1 MSRNHRD
8 LDLLV
13 IGEINP
19 DVVVADADPVPVFG
33 QVERTVRSIGVTIGS
48 SSAIAACGAARL
60 GLRTAFFGVVGS
72 DPFGRFMLDALLA
85 NGVDTS
91 ACRIDLTR
99 PTGASVIFT
108 TGSDRAILTS
118 MGTIDALDVDDLPPE
133 LLRRARHLHLGSYF
147 LQRTSRDRLPAL
159 FRSAQESGLTTSFD
173 CNWDPDDGW
182 DGGIDRLLPM
192 TDVFFPNAAEATR
205 LARVDGVEEAARDL
219 MGRGSTGRI
228 GGRIGLT
235 VAVKCGADGAL
246 VVQGAELIKVP
257 ALPVQPIDTT
267 GAGDSFDAGFLYGWL
282 AAWSLREATE
292 LGVACGS
299 LSTLHVGGTD
309 GQPTLEQAKAA
320 IVKWRRS
327 GGPA

>member
-1 MSRNHRD
+1 MLRNSRD

-33 QVERTVRSIGVTIGS
+33 QVERTVRSIGLAIGS

-72 DPFGRFMLDALLA
+72 DPLGRFMLEALAA
-85 NGVDTS
+85 NGVDAS
-91 ACRIDLTR
+91 ACRIDPTR
-99 PTGASVIFT
+99 PTGASVVFT

-118 MGTIDALDVDDLPPE
+118 MGTIDALDVDDLPLA
-133 LLRRARHLHLGSYF
+133 LLRRARHLHMGSYF

-159 FRSAQESGLTTSFD
+159 FRSAHDAGLTTSFD

-182 DGGIDRLLPM
+182 DGGIDRLLPL

-205 LARVDGVEEAARDL
+205 LARLAGVEEAARDL
-219 MGRGSTGRI
+219 VGRGSKGRI
-228 GGRIGLT
+228 GGRNGLT

-246 VVQGAELIKVP
+246 VAQGTEVIKVP
-257 ALPVQPIDTT
+257 ALPVQPVDTT

-282 AAWSLREATE
+282 AAWSLHEATE
-292 LGVACGS
+292 LGVVCGS
-299 LSTLHVGGTD
+299 LSTLHLGGTD
-309 GQPTLEQAKAA
+309 GQPTLEHAKAA
-320 IVKWRRS
+320 IEKWRRS